1 MKAFGWL
8 LLAVALAGAGLYM
21 LGKPEPLRLY
31 QTGGQAEPSIDAY
44 ATPIAPT
51 APAELVRSVTE
62 IQPAIELKKSDE
74 QKPLYTPE
82 QALAMMQHS
91 TERGDARQ
99 PQLMQREAVEQ
110 RASAEQLADAESY
123 AAYEQRQTKAVI
135 ASYAAI
141 LDQLPLLWEK
151 VNQGANDPRITPAQ
165 YREALEALEQLELM
179 RGRLEAE
186 HPELLRAATREP
198 LLSSTSEEGSP

>member
-1 MKAFGWL
+1 MKALGWL
-8 LLAVALAGAGLYM
+8 LLTVVLAGTGLYV

-31 QTGGQAEPSIDAY
+31 QTGAQVEPSIDAY
-44 ATPIAPT
+44 ATPIAPM
-51 APAELVRSVTE
+51 APAESKVSSTEVRSANE
-62 IQPAIELKKSDE
+62 PKKIAE
-74 QKPLYTPE
+74 QKPSYTPD

-91 TERGDARQ
+91 VEHGDARQ
-99 PQLMQREAVEQ
+99 PQLMQRKAAEE
-110 RASAEQLADAESY
+110 RASVEQLADTKSY
-123 AAYEQRQTKAVI
+123 AAYEQQQTKAVI

-141 LDQLPLLWEK
+141 LDQLPSLWEK

-186 HPELLRAATREP
+186 HPELLRATEREQ

>member
-8 LLAVALAGAGLYM
+8 VLTVVLAGAGLYV

-31 QTGGQAEPSIDAY
+31 QTGTQAEASIDAY
-44 ATPIAPT
+44 ATAIAPT
-51 APAELVRSVTE
+51 TLVASEVYSVQT
-62 IQPAIELKKSDE
+62 QTAIEPESVDV
-74 QKPLYTPE
+74 QKPAYTPD

-91 TERGDARQ
+91 AEHGDARQ
-99 PQLMQREAVEQ
+99 PQLMQQKAPEK
-110 RASAEQLADAESY
+110 RASAEQLTDADSY
-123 AAYEQRQTKAVI
+123 TAYEQQQTKAVI

-141 LDQLPLLWEK
+141 LDRLPSLWER

-186 HPELLRAATREP
+186 HPELLRAAEREQ
-198 LLSSTSEEGSP
+198 LLVPESAESSP